1 MERFNFDAIIL
12 TPNDNV
18 GTSIKTLKKNT
29 EIILKLEEQLISFII
44 KDNIKLCHK
53 FSLIQIRRGDKIFKY
68 GEIIGVAIDDI
79 GQGNLV
85 HTHNIQSLY
94 HNDKEFLN

>member
-1 MERFNFDAIIL
+1 MERLNFDAIIL
-12 TPNDNV
+12 KLNDNV

-53 FSLIQIRRGDKIFKY
+53 FSLIQIRRGDNIFKY

-79 GQGNLV
+79 DQGNLV

>member
-1 MERFNFDAIIL
+1 MEKFDFDAIIL
-12 TPNDNV
+12 KPNDNV
-18 GTSIKTLKKNT
+18 GTAIRPLKRYT
-29 EIILKLEEQLISFII
+29 EIILKLKKQLINFEI

-53 FSLIQIRRGDKIFKY
+53 FSLIQIKRGDKIFKY
-68 GEIIGVAIDDI
+68 GEIIGVAINDI
-79 GQGNLV
+79 DQGNLV

>member
-1 MERFNFDAIIL
+1 MEKFDFDAIIL
-12 TPNDNV
+12 KPNDNV
-18 GTSIKTLKKNT
+18 GTAIRPLKKYT
-29 EIILKLEEQLISFII
+29 EIILKLENQLINFSI

-53 FSLIQIRRGDKIFKY
+53 FSLIRIKRGDKIFKY

-79 GQGNLV
+79 DQGNLV

>member
-1 MERFNFDAIIL
+1 ML
-12 TPNDNV
+12 
-18 GTSIKTLKKNT
+18 
-29 EIILKLEEQLISFII
+29 SFII
-44 KDNIKLCHK
+44 KLINCSSNLRIISV
-53 FSLIQIRRGDKIFKY
+53 FFLIQIKRGDKIFKY

-79 GQGNLV
+79 DQGNLV

>member
-1 MERFNFDAIIL
+1 MERLNFDAIIL
-12 TPNDNV
+12 KPNDYV

-29 EIILKLEEQLISFII
+29 EIILKLEEQFISFII

-53 FSLIQIRRGDKIFKY
+53 FSLIQIRRGDNIFKY

-79 GQGNLV
+79 DQGNLV
-85 HTHNIQSLY
+85 HIHNIQSLY